1 MNEIIFN
8 PENYTFDFAES
19 YKQELIK
26 QIHNCEKIP
35 VEKIFKYV
43 CEKYNDWLIWY
54 IPVLVSWYIIIPL
67 IANIIYKIWI
77 IKLTETQQE
86 TFLKTYQLI
95 YESILYGI
103 IFFGGIIWLYMS
115 AQNGAFGFIGIKI

>member
-8 PENYTFDFAES
+8 PENYTFDFTES
-19 YKQELIK
+19 YKQELIN

-43 CEKYNDWLIWY
+43 CDKYNNWLIWY
-54 IPVLVSWYIIIPL
+54 IPILVIWYIIIPI
-67 IANIIYKIWI
+67 IANIIYKTWI
-77 IKLTETQQE
+77 LRLTGQKQE
-86 TFLKTYQLI
+86 TFLKIYKIL

-115 AQNGAFGFIGIKI
+115 AQNGTFTFLGIII